1 MRILAGIVLYNPD
14 IQRLKDNY
22 LAIAEQ
28 VDSVVLVNNG
38 SNNWEKIKDELSQW
52 NVEIINNEEN
62 RGIAT
67 ALHQIMEF
75 GITIG
80 TDWVITL
87 DQDSVC
93 RPGLIDAYK
102 QWIHLDKAGILTCVI
117 EDRNFSIGSG
127 FAEGE
132 KWKEIKQ
139 CITSASFIST
149 EAYEN
154 TDGFDEKMFID
165 SVDFDICL
173 NMRQHGYKIYRINHV
188 GLLHEVGHGK
198 NVKLLFKD
206 YIVYNHSPL
215 RNYYMA
221 RNKAYL
227 VRKYPEY
234 FSKVKEVIREVRS
247 EVLILV
253 YEESKIK
260 KIRARWKGLRDVR
273 KLVHSK

>member
-1 MRILAGIVLYNPD
+1 MRVLAGIVLYNPD
-14 IQRLKDNY
+14 IKRLKENY
-22 LAIAEQ
+22 LAISEQ

-38 SNNWEKIKDELSQW
+38 SSNWESIQDEVSQW
-52 NVEIINNEEN
+52 KVEIINNKEN

-75 GITIG
+75 GIAKG
-80 TDWVITL
+80 ADWVLTL

-93 RPGLIDAYK
+93 RAGLIDMYK
-102 QWIHLDKAGILTCVI
+102 QWTLLDKAGILTCII

-132 KWKEIKQ
+132 KWKEINQ

-149 EAYEN
+149 EAYKH

-173 NMRQHGYKIYRINHV
+173 NMKKHGYKVYRINHV

-198 NVKLLFKD
+198 NVKLLWKD
-206 YIVYNHSPL
+206 YITYNHSPL

-221 RNKAYL
+221 RNQAYL

-234 FSKVKEVIREVRS
+234 FSRAKEAIREVRS
-247 EVLILV
+247 EVLIML
-253 YEESKIK
+253 YEEAKLK
-260 KIRARWKGLRDVR
+260 KLNARWRGLADA
-273 KLVHSK
+273 KKMMHTK